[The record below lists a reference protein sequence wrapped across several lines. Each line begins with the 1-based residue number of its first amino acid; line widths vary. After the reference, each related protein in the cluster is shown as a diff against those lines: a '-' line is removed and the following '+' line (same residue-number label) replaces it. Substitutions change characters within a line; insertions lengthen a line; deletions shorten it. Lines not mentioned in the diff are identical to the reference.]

1 MHKES
6 MLESIKSQAT
16 QIALDLRTHDF
27 LEQALMLES
36 HLDLLTQVDTQID
49 ALNEIEGLCHVKAFG
64 DLYLESFEG
73 WDWPS
78 KVSKLGQACRKYRR
92 QIEKCI

>member
-1 MHKES
+1 MHMES

-16 QIALDLRTHDF
+16 EVALDLRTHDL

-36 HLDLLTQVDTQID
+36 QIDLLNEVNNQID

-64 DLYLESFEG
+64 DLYLESFDG

-78 KVSKLGQACRKYRR
+78 KVSKLGQACKKYRVK
-92 QIEKCI
+92 IEKCI

>member
-1 MHKES
+1 MES
-6 MLESIKSQAT
+6 MLESIKSLAT
-16 QIALDLRTHDF
+16 EIALDLRTHDL

-36 HLDLLTQVDTQID
+36 QIDLLDQADNQIN

-78 KVSKLGQACRKYRR
+78 KVCKLGQACKKHRLK
-92 QIEKCI
+92 IEKCI